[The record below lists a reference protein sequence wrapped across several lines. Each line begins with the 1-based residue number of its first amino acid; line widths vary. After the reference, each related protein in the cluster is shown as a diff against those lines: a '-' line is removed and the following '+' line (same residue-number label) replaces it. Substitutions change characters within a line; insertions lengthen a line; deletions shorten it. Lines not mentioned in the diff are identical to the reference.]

1 MSGRV
6 TRNNRMSVLHTLA
19 TQALSHLFDPETAHD
34 LALKGLEMGLGPV
47 APTPD
52 PVLATE
58 LVGMKL
64 PNPIGLAAGFDK
76 NARVPQSML
85 RAGFGFVE
93 CGTVTPKAQ
102 PGNPKPRIFRL
113 REDQGVVNRLGFN
126 NKGLAQFTERLRRS
140 NTQGVVGANVGANK
154 DATDRIA
161 DYCEGYKAVAR
172 HSSYVTV
179 NVSSPNT
186 PGLRDLQNP
195 DALIELLDKLR
206 DVRAACGELRPLFL
220 KVAPDLTESQ
230 ISDIAKVL
238 PSRVDGLI
246 VSNTT
251 IARPEFLRSGRKG
264 ETGGLSGKPLFELS
278 TAKLKEFRQALPA
291 GFPLIGAGGIS
302 SGAEAFTKIKAGASA
317 VQLYSA
323 LVYAGPELPVRIAR
337 DLAAILKANG
347 FANVRQAVG
356 TA

>member
-1 MSGRV
+1 MTILHNVAFRVLSGV
-6 TRNNRMSVLHTLA
+6 
-19 TQALSHLFDPETAHD
+19 FDPETAHD
-34 LALKGLEMGLGPV
+34 LALQGLEAGLGPV
-47 APTPD
+47 APPSD

-76 NARVPQSML
+76 NARVPNAML
-85 RAGFGFVE
+85 RTGFGFVE

-102 PGNPKPRIFRL
+102 AGNPKPRVFRL
-113 REDQGVVNRLGFN
+113 REDGAVINRLGFN
-126 NKGLAQFTERLRRS
+126 NKGLAQFTDRLRLHAS
-140 NTQGVVGANVGANK
+140 QGVVGANVGANK
-154 DATDRIA
+154 DATDRVA

-172 HSSYVTV
+172 YASYVTV

-195 DALIELLDKLR
+195 DALMELLDRLR
-206 DVRAACGELRPLFL
+206 ETRATCGELRPLFL
-220 KVAPDLTESQ
+220 KVAPDLTDAQ
-230 ISDIAKVL
+230 IAGLAAVL

-251 IARPEFLRSGRKG
+251 LSRPASLRSGRKS
-264 ETGGLSGKPLFELS
+264 ESGGLSGRPLFEFS
-278 TAKLKEFRQALPA
+278 TAKLKDFRAALPP

-302 SGAEAFTKIKAGASA
+302 SGAEAFAKIKAGASA

-323 LVYAGPELPVRIAR
+323 LVYAGPDLPVRIAR
-337 DLAAILKANG
+337 DLTAILKANG

>member
-1 MSGRV
+1 MSIV
-6 TRNNRMSVLHTLA
+6 HTLA
-19 TQALSHLFDPETAHD
+19 SQALSRLFAPETAHD
-34 LALKGLEMGLGPV
+34 LALKALEAGLGPI
-47 APTPD
+47 APPSD
-52 PVLATE
+52 PILATE

-76 NARVPQSML
+76 NARVPGPML

-113 REDQGVVNRLGFN
+113 REDYGIVNRLGFN
-126 NKGLAQFTERLRRS
+126 NKGLIQFTDRLRRCRAE
-140 NTQGVVGANVGANK
+140 GVIGANVGANK
-154 DATDRIA
+154 DATDRVA
-161 DYCEGYKAVAR
+161 DYCAGYKAVAP
-172 HSSYVTV
+172 HAAYVTV

-195 DALIELLDKLR
+195 DALVELLDRLR
-206 DVRAACGELRPLFL
+206 EVRAASGELRPLFL
-220 KVAPDLTESQ
+220 KVAPDLTDRQ
-230 ISDIAKVL
+230 ITDIAQVL
-238 PSRVDGLI
+238 PARVDGLI

-251 IARPEFLRSGRKG
+251 IGRPDSLRSDKKG
-264 ETGGLSGKPLFELS
+264 ETGGLSGRPLFELS
-278 TAKLKEFRQALPA
+278 TAKLKEFRAALPE
-291 GFPLIGAGGIS
+291 GFPLIGAGGIA
-302 SGAEAFTKIKAGASA
+302 SGMDAFVKIQAGATA

-323 LVYAGPELPVRIAR
+323 MVYEGPELPARIAR

-347 FANVRQAVG
+347 FTNVRQAVG

>member
-1 MSGRV
+1 MSI
-6 TRNNRMSVLHTLA
+6 LHTFA

-34 LALKGLEMGLGPV
+34 LALKALEMGLGPV
-47 APTPD
+47 APASD

-58 LVGMKL
+58 LLGMKL

-76 NARVPQSML
+76 NARVPLAML

-113 REDQGVVNRLGFN
+113 REDQAVVNRLGFN
-126 NKGLAQFTERLRRS
+126 NKGLAQFTDRLRRYKS
-140 NTQGVVGANVGANK
+140 QGVIGANVGANK
-154 DATDRIA
+154 DASDRVA
-161 DYCEGYKAVAR
+161 DYCEGYKAVA
-172 HSSYVTV
+172 HHASYVTV
-179 NVSSPNT
+179 NISSPNT

-195 DALIELLDKLR
+195 DALVELLDRLR
-206 DVRAACGELRPLFL
+206 ETRAACGELRPLLL
-220 KVAPDLTESQ
+220 KVAPDLAEGQ
-230 ISDIAKVL
+230 VADIARVL

-251 IARPEFLRSGRKG
+251 ISRPGSLRSGRKG
-264 ETGGLSGKPLFELS
+264 EAGGLSGKPLFELS
-278 TAKLKEFRQALPA
+278 TAKLKEFRAALPE

-302 SGAEAFTKIKAGASA
+302 SGAEAFAKIKAGASA

-323 LVYAGPELPVRIAR
+323 MVYAGPELPARIAR

>member
-1 MSGRV
+1 V
-6 TRNNRMSVLHTLA
+6 TLLHTLA
-19 TQALSHLFDPETAHD
+19 FKILSGVFDPETAHN
-34 LALKGLEMGLGPV
+34 LALKGLETGLGPV
-47 APTPD
+47 APPSD
-52 PVLATE
+52 PILATE

-76 NARVPQSML
+76 NARVPGAML

-102 PGNPKPRIFRL
+102 AGNPKPRVFRL
-113 REDQGVVNRLGFN
+113 REDQAIINRLGFN
-126 NKGLAQFTERLRRS
+126 NKGLPQFTERLRRAAI
-140 NTQGVVGANVGANK
+140 QGVIGANVGANK
-154 DATDRIA
+154 DALDRVA
-161 DYCEGYKAVAR
+161 DYCEGYKAVAP
-172 HSSYVTV
+172 HTSYVTV

-195 DALIELLDKLR
+195 DALVELLDRLR
-206 DVRAACGELRPLFL
+206 EVRAACGELRPLFL
-220 KVAPDLTESQ
+220 KVAPDLTDSQ
-230 ISDIAKVL
+230 IAAIAKIL

-246 VSNTT
+246 MSNTT
-251 IARPEFLRSGRKG
+251 ISRPGTLRSSRKG
-264 ETGGLSGKPLFELS
+264 ESGGLSGKPLFEMS
-278 TAKLKEFRQALPA
+278 TAKLKDFRAALPD

-302 SGAEAFTKIKAGASA
+302 SGAEAFTKIKAGATA

-323 LVYAGPELPVRIAR
+323 MVYAGPELPVRIAR

>member
-1 MSGRV
+1 MSF
-6 TRNNRMSVLHTLA
+6 LHAIA
-19 TQALSHLFDPETAHD
+19 TQGLSRLFDPETAHD
-34 LALKGLEMGLGPV
+34 LALKALEMGLGPV
-47 APTPD
+47 APTSD

-76 NARVPQSML
+76 NARVPGPML

-113 REDQGVVNRLGFN
+113 RDDQAVVNRLGFN
-126 NKGLAQFTERLRRS
+126 NKGLVQFTDRLRRS
-140 NTQGVVGANVGANK
+140 NAQGVVGANVGANK
-154 DATDRIA
+154 DATDRVA

-172 HSSYVTV
+172 HAAYVTV

-195 DALIELLDKLR
+195 DALTELLDRLR
-206 DVRAACGELRPLFL
+206 EIRATCGELRPLFL
-220 KVAPDLTESQ
+220 KVAPDLTEAQ
-230 ISDIAKVL
+230 IAGIAQVL

-251 IARPEFLRSGRKG
+251 ISRPDSLRSGRKG
-264 ETGGLSGKPLFELS
+264 ETGGLSGKPLFALS
-278 TAKLKEFRQALPA
+278 TAKLKEFRLALPE

-323 LVYAGPELPVRIAR
+323 MVYAGPELPARIAR

>member
-1 MSGRV
+1 MSI
-6 TRNNRMSVLHTLA
+6 LHTFA
-19 TQALSHLFDPETAHD
+19 THALSHLFDPETAHD
-34 LALKGLEMGLGPV
+34 MALKALEMGLGPV
-47 APTPD
+47 APPPD

-76 NARVPQSML
+76 NARVPQAML

-113 REDQGVVNRLGFN
+113 REDRAVVNRLGFN
-126 NKGLAQFTERLRRS
+126 NKGLAQFTDRLRRS
-140 NTQGVVGANVGANK
+140 SPQGVVGANVGANK
-154 DATDRIA
+154 DAADRIA
-161 DYCEGYKAVAR
+161 DYCDGYKAVAR
-172 HSSYVTV
+172 YASYVTV

-195 DALIELLDKLR
+195 EALIELLDKLR
-206 DVRAACGELRPLFL
+206 EVRAACGELRPLFL
-220 KVAPDLTESQ
+220 KVAPDLTDAQ
-230 ISDIAKVL
+230 VADIAKVL

-251 IARPEFLRSGRKG
+251 VGRPDFLRSGRKT
-264 ETGGLSGKPLFELS
+264 EAGGLSGKPLFELS
-278 TAKLKEFRQALPA
+278 TAKLKDFRTALPE
-291 GFPLIGAGGIS
+291 GFPLIGAGGVS

-356 TA
+356 VA